1 MATAAVAQ
9 LKSTLSRCL
18 ARVKAGEE
26 LIVTER
32 RKPIARIIPM
42 GHSSPSRGQSDLDD
56 LERAGLIHRGTGR
69 LPRGFWRKARM
80 KDPKGQ
86 VLSALLQE
94 RREGR

>member
-32 RKPIARIIPM
+32 RKPIARIVPIQRC
-42 GHSSPSRGQSDLDD
+42 SPTRGQADLDD
-56 LERAGLIHRGTGR
+56 LERAGLIRRGTGR
-69 LPRGFWRKARM
+69 LPRDFWRRTRV
-80 KDPKGQ
+80 KDPKGHL
-86 VLSALLQE
+86 LSALLQE
-94 RREGR
+94 RSEGR

>member
-32 RKPIARIIPM
+32 KKPIARIVPIR
-42 GHSSPSRGQSDLDD
+42 HTSSAPGISDLQE
-56 LERAGLIHRGTGR
+56 LERAGLIRRAKKR
-69 LPRGFWRKARM
+69 LSRNFWTAVRP
-80 KDPKGQ
+80 KDPEGRG
-86 VLSALLQE
+86 LAALLKE